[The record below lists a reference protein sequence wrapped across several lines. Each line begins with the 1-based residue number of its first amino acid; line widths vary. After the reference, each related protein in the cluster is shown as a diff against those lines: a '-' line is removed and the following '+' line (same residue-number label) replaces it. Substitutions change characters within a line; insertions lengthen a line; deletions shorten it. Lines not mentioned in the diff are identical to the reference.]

1 MLTQFGNILLAA
13 LGISFL
19 IFIHELGHFA
29 AARLFKVRVDT
40 FSLGFGPRLWG
51 IRRGATDYRLSAVP
65 LGGYV
70 KMAGEYGDYKPDEQ
84 PAPDEL
90 MAKPAW
96 QRAIIF
102 SGGVIVNFAFAFVV
116 FPLVFSL
123 GVPFDAPIVG
133 SVAPGS
139 AAWHAGL
146 LPGDEILAVNG
157 NRIYQ
162 FPDVALEVALSDP
175 EHCAL
180 RVRRDGRELDLQ
192 ARPQRNEAQGR
203 LELGIG
209 PALTLHPEEDKALWR
224 AGLRNGDRLLS
235 VNGVDVTRSGWAV
248 PLERAIVLG
257 RELDI
262 EFERPG
268 QSEPPMRM
276 KAHVAPDLAGTFGDP
291 MLGVTAPTTR
301 LTGVRGALRA
311 GGLPLQVDDVLL
323 EVGGLPV
330 FTEEDIAAALR
341 SAPPGDVPL
350 KAQRG
355 DETLALT
362 LPASLREP
370 LLAGEAAFD
379 SDLDRTRV
387 QVIPDGALAAAGVND
402 GDELQALND
411 EPVSTY
417 RELQAKVAGPTTH
430 FAVRYRR
437 ASDGRVV
444 TVTADARQPTLRDY
458 GFGLE
463 VVQVLRKESPLGAV
477 RAGFDTSLNMMRTT
491 WITLTK
497 LFTGEVASK
506 NLGGIVSIS
515 QLTYHFAGGALTQL
529 LFFLGL
535 LSINLGFINVLP
547 VPVLDGGQVLLLV
560 CEKIYRRRLP
570 ERFMN
575 LVQLAGLIVI
585 VALVLYVTYNDIARL
600 VG

>member
-1 MLTQFGNILLAA
+1 MLTQLGNILLAA

-90 MAKPAW
+90 LAKPAW

-102 SGGVIVNFAFAFVV
+102 SGGVIVNFAFAFLV

-133 SVAPGS
+133 SVTPGG

-146 LPGDEILAVNG
+146 LPGDEILSVNG

-175 EHCAL
+175 QHCVL
-180 RVRRDGRELDLQ
+180 RVRRDGQELDLV

-203 LELGIG
+203 LELGIS
-209 PALTLHPEEDKALWR
+209 PALTLHPEEDKALAR
-224 AGLRNGDRLLS
+224 AGLRSGDRLLT
-235 VNGVDVTRSGWAV
+235 VNGVDVTRSGWVV

-262 EFERPG
+262 TFERAEPG
-268 QSEPPMRM
+268 QEPQVVQ
-276 KAHVAPDLAGTFGDP
+276 AHVTPDVAGTFGDP
-291 MLGVTAPTTR
+291 MLGVTAPNTR
-301 LTGVRGALRA
+301 VAGVHGTLRSA
-311 GGLPLQVDDVLL
+311 GFPLRVDDVLIAVA
-323 EVGGLPV
+323 ERPV
-330 FTEEDIAAALR
+330 FSEEDTAAALR
-341 SAPPGDVPL
+341 AAPAGDVPL
-350 KAQRG
+350 QVRRNG
-355 DETLALT
+355 ELLAVT
-362 LPASLREP
+362 LPAAMREP
-370 LLAGEAAFD
+370 MLAGEAAFD
-379 SDLDRTRV
+379 SDLEGTRV
-387 QVIPDGALAAAGVND
+387 QVIPDGALAQAGVSD
-402 GDELQALND
+402 GDEILALND
-411 EPVSTY
+411 EPVTSY
-417 RELQAKVAGPTTH
+417 RDLQARVAGPTTH
-430 FAVRYRR
+430 FAVRFRR
-437 ASDGRVV
+437 ASDGRVL
-444 TVTADARQPTLRDY
+444 TVTADARPPVLRDY
-458 GFGLE
+458 GLGIE
-463 VVQVLRKESPLGAV
+463 VVQVLRKESPLGAL

-491 WITLTK
+491 WVTLTK

-575 LVQLAGLIVI
+575 IVQLAGLFLII
-585 VALVLYVTYNDIARL
+585 ALVLYVTYNDIARL